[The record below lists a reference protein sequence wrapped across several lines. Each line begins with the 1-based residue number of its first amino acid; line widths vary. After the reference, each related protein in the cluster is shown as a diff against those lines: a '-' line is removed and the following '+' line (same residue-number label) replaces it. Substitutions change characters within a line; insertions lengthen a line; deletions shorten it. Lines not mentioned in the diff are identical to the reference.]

1 LIEARADWPTLT
13 FVLPLFHFCLYEE
26 DLRFMTS
33 HPLSES
39 RAAAAICAVSAAV
52 SKLDIQRFGGQRIAR
67 IGMGRSQ
74 WVNLNDE
81 VLVFADP
88 MAVRFDAGPGHD
100 KPPCRR
106 SSPLQHT
113 TAVDKP
119 ARRLKGPFRTV
130 TAFHGKYRRAPRKIG
145 GPQMAV

>member
-1 LIEARADWPTLT
+1 
-13 FVLPLFHFCLYEE
+13 
-26 DLRFMTS
+26 MTS

-67 IGMGRSQ
+67 IGMGRSRL
-74 WVNLNDE
+74 VNLNDE

-106 SSPLQHT
+106 SSPLQHM

-119 ARRLKGPFRTV
+119 ARRLKGSPSPFRTV
-130 TAFHGKYRRAPRKIG
+130 TAFPGKYRRAPRKIG
-145 GPQMAV
+145 APQMPFELALGLGA